1 VRLLVV
7 IPTGSWSTSVQIPFA
22 RIGNVVARPTKKGL
36 AHARHR
42 CPGASYQG
50 TGRRAER
57 DSKSEAKYEG
67 QDPVPH
73 NRPED
78 NEHKKWNEDGHSVFG
93 DHRLK
98 QLSRESRACT
108 WTATMAII

>member
-1 VRLLVV
+1 MSSRDRPKRVS
-7 IPTGSWSTSVQIPFA
+7 PTPAT
-22 RIGNVVARPTKKGL
+22 VAQAL
-36 AHARHR
+36 A
-42 CPGASYQG
+42 YQG

-57 DSKSEAKYEG
+57 DSKSKAKYEG

-98 QLSRESRACT
+98 QLSRESRRPPGRQPWRSSDSHCRQSPTQIRIERNGQAK
-108 WTATMAII
+108 